1 MYVCM
6 YIGLRCRYHDGKI
19 HRFSCQML
27 NTAHIQYHSRRISRE
42 RGSQAPANEVVNDGI
57 KVVNFVT
64 A

>member
-1 MYVCM
+1 
-6 YIGLRCRYHDGKI
+6 
-19 HRFSCQML
+19 ML